1 MKLQKIMFLL
11 ILGIFFTGLTLAQD
25 AQKIENRVKRMK
37 EALQLTDDQ
46 ATKIQEIYMREE
58 QQSVQDKQAK
68 PVNKRTMMK
77 RMRQQM
83 MATDKEVEKLL
94 TPEQLKKYD
103 SYKKQRMNQLK
114 SSVKGRKFKEE

>member
-83 MATDKEVEKLL
+83 MATDQEVEKLL